1 MLIAGMAIKL
11 NSLNA
16 ARVWMSLGIT
26 ILYLIAVG
34 LISISDGTA
43 RSLFKV
49 VFFLSIAGLTMGL
62 LFMNTLAVRRDNSV
76 IEVINVSWG
85 YMTVVI
91 FMLYFFFGLFGGKM

>member
-1 MLIAGMAIKL
+1 
-11 NSLNA
+11 
-16 ARVWMSLGIT
+16 
-26 ILYLIAVG
+26 
-34 LISISDGTA
+34 
-43 RSLFKV
+43 
-49 VFFLSIAGLTMGL
+49 MGL